1 MAELYE
7 IVGEDFFKPLTS
19 LYKRIY
25 VDCLNIIYDSYRT
38 ELSYGADRDILVSK
52 LTYYFDSQVFGDIK
66 FEDESV
72 SIKDSKSKAST
83 FLRKLK
89 EYGWIEYD
97 IGNDQKIRVI
107 MPNHSV
113 SLIQTINAITKQE
126 EMEYQSEISAI
137 YSILTNE
144 ELIYRPYGQVLKPVY
159 NHTLSL
165 FTELKKLN
173 TSIRMYIDELTA
185 DKTAEEILEQFFS
198 YHEEIGSKAY
208 HRIKTNENVSRFRNI
223 IVRRLQNMLEDSVCY
238 DLLVQ
243 GCMNIEVIND
253 YEEASDSVHGM
264 IAETIDRFR
273 SYDEIVDEID
283 RKNSKYIRNAV
294 ERAKFLLL
302 NSNNAEG
309 KISKIIQYLAEQFNK
324 DEEKNL
330 TEDASEDICRIF
342 NIFPQ
347 GYLSGESLKAIPI
360 SKRIT
365 EVDELSEC
373 FVLSEDERELRR
385 LAIIEKNKNRFSKK
399 NISTYV
405 DEMLKEKQTVMASE
419 IEILSRRDMIRVI
432 FIYLYGKEDK
442 TEFMVT
448 NCGNQIEKKGFRFR
462 DFEIKRRIR

>member
-1 MAELYE
+1 MAELFD
-7 IVGEDFFKPLTS
+7 IVGEDFFKPFTS

-243 GCMNIEVIND
+243 GCMNIEGIND

-309 KISKIIQYLAEQFNK
+309 KISKIIQYLAEQFNN

-365 EVDELSEC
+365 EVDELSEG

-385 LAIIEKNKNRFSKK
+385 LAIIKKNKNRFSKK

-448 NCGNQIEKKGFRFR
+448 NCGNQIKKEGFRFR